1 METITR
7 LGIIAGG
14 GQFPKLIAEEAKKR
28 GIFVAGCGFH
38 NNTDESL
45 SQIFDIFQML
55 ALGQLTKLIDFFKKN
70 NVSHICFAGTI
81 NKPKASNHRK
91 AF

>member
-45 SQIFDIFQML
+45 SQIFDTFQIL
-55 ALGQLTKLIDFFKKN
+55 ALGQLAKLIDFFKK
-70 NVSHICFAGTI
+70 TM
-81 NKPKASNHRK
+81 
-91 AF
+91 